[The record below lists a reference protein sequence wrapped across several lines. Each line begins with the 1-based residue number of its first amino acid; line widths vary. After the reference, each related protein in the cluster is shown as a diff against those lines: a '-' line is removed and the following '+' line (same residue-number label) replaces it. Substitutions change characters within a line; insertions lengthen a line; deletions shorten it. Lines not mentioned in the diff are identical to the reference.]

1 MKETI
6 IPIGPFHP
14 LLEEPELFT
23 LKVDG
28 DTVIDVDV
36 RIGWN
41 HRGIEKLSQGLT
53 WDQVPFLIERI

>member
-28 DTVIDVDV
+28 ETVVDVDMK
-36 RIGWN
+36 IGWN
-41 HRGIEKLSQGLT
+41 HRG
-53 WDQVPFLIERI
+53 